1 MSPAEITAQVL
12 RLAGRRFE
20 LPADSLRPEQD
31 MFAALGIDSV
41 KALELLSELE
51 REFRVEIPDY
61 ELLDVR
67 SFADLAGLIAERV

>member
-1 MSPAEITAQVL
+1 MNAESITHQVL
-12 RLAGRRFE
+12 RLAAQRFQLE
-20 LPADSLRPEQD
+20 ASTLRAEQD

-41 KALELLSELE
+41 QALELLSELE

-67 SFADLAGLIAERV
+67 SFADLAERIAERV

>member
-1 MSPAEITAQVL
+1 MSTEITQQVL
-12 RLAGRRFE
+12 TLAAQRFRLDAAA
-20 LPADSLRPEQD
+20 LSPEQD

-41 KALELLSELE
+41 QALELLSELE

-67 SFADLAGLIAERV
+67 SFADLAERIAERV